1 MVLVD
6 LDRFQKVNHH
16 LGHRDDP
23 RSR

>member
-1 MVLVD
+1 MLVD